1 MKCSILTTCG
11 TILEEEQGVLMQDN
25 NCKLLYTENPLR
37 IYANGEWL
45 DEVNVIEAEVLKT
58 PFRW

>member
-1 MKCSILTTCG
+1 MSL
-11 TILEEEQGVLMQDN
+11 N
-25 NCKLLYTENPLR
+25 TENPLR

-58 PFRW
+58 PF